1 MPRSR
6 NATDIMITVI
16 DYGMG
21 NSGSILNMF
30 VRIGTQAILSGKPAE
45 IATADKLVLP
55 GVGAFDKGMNQ
66 LHRLGLVDLLTD
78 KVIVKQTPILGICL
92 GMQLFAES
100 SEEGERRGLGWIGGR
115 AVRFRFDAAEK
126 ELPIPHM
133 GWNTLAARQDHPVLV
148 DLGDSSRFY
157 FVHSYHVQCTDPDHV
172 LAETRY
178 GTTFVSAVAK
188 GSIVGVQ
195 FHPEKSLRWGM
206 QLFRRF
212 VKNAGVPTTTSD
224 SVLAIAE

>member
-1 MPRSR
+1 
-6 NATDIMITVI
+6 MIIVI

-30 VRIGTQAILSGKPAE
+30 VHVGAHAILSNKSAE
-45 IATADKLVLP
+45 IAAAEKLVLP
-55 GVGAFDKGMNQ
+55 GVGAFDKGMDQ
-66 LHRLGLVDLLTD
+66 LHRFGLVNLLTER
-78 KVIVKQTPILGICL
+78 VMAEQTPILGICL

-100 SEEGERRGLGWIGGR
+100 SEEGERPGLGWIGGR
-115 AVRFRFDAAEK
+115 TVRFRFDGAEK
-126 ELPIPHM
+126 QLPIPHM
-133 GWNTLAARQDHPVLV
+133 GWNTLAPRRDHPILA
-148 DLGDSSRFY
+148 DLDESSRFY
-157 FVHSYHVQCTDPDHV
+157 FVHSYHVQCTDPNHV

-188 GSIVGVQ
+188 GSILGVQ

-212 VKNAGVPTTTSD
+212 VQNAGVAAAQSD
-224 SVLAIAE
+224 SVLAVAEYRAG